1 MMKIIKASKT
11 DIEALANLLAEGFTH
26 DPLYCHYIPYE
37 EERQG
42 ILVQIFRKILTDFWE
57 ELTVFTTPEKAGVL
71 CICPHFAQGEERV
84 FLPAEVQK
92 VYERICAGTVDQFYQ
107 EYLILDLLAVR
118 PEMRGKGLARA
129 LVEEFRREVARRG
142 LPGVV
147 EIYEPANVEFYE
159 KLGFRLAHVQPVG
172 ETLSAYLLEI

>member
-11 DIEALANLLAEGFTH
+11 DIEELANLLAEGFMR
-26 DPLYCHYIPYE
+26 DPLYCHFIPYE

-42 ILVQIFRKILTDFWE
+42 ILLQIFRKILTDFWE
-57 ELTVFTTPEKAGVL
+57 DLTVFTTPEKAGVL
-71 CICPHFAQGEERV
+71 CVCPHTAQGEERV
-84 FLPAEVQK
+84 TLPSEVQK
-92 VYERICAGTVDQFYQ
+92 VYDRICAGTVDQFYK
-107 EYLILDLLAVR
+107 EYILLDLLAVR
-118 PEMRGKGLARA
+118 PAMRGKGLARA
-129 LVEEFRREVARRG
+129 LAEEFRREASRRN

-159 KLGFRLAHVQPVG
+159 KLGFHLTHVQPVG

>member
-11 DIEALANLLAEGFTH
+11 DIEELANLLAEGFIH

-57 ELTVFTTPEKAGVL
+57 ELTVFTTPERAGVL
-71 CICPHFAQGEERV
+71 CICPHTAKGEERV

-92 VYERICAGTVDQFYQ
+92 VYQRICAGMVDQFYD

-118 PEMRGKGLARA
+118 PAMRGKGLARA
-129 LVEEFRREVARRG
+129 LVEEFRREVARRR

-147 EIYEPANVEFYE
+147 EIYEPSNVEFYE
-159 KLGFRLAHVQPVG
+159 KLGFRLAHIQPVG

>member
-118 PEMRGKGLARA
+118 PEMRGKRA
-129 LVEEFRREVARRG
+129 GPRPGGRIPPGGRPPGIARRG
-142 LPGVV
+142 GDLRARQRG
-147 EIYEPANVEFYE
+147 I
-159 KLGFRLAHVQPVG
+159 L
-172 ETLSAYLLEI
+172 